1 MNETVFD
8 ILRAGDPCAPAIA
21 AAGKPALDFQG
32 LLAQVN
38 RTAGYLRSKGI
49 GRGDRVAIILPNGPA
64 LATTFLSVACCA
76 TAAPLNPA
84 LTEQDIE
91 FCLRDFGVR
100 ALVVADGSSD
110 AARKI
115 AASLG
120 LAVLDLRTADG
131 GPAGRIEL
139 KDRSSTTGAV
149 AKSEWEPAGPN
160 EIGLVLHTSGT
171 TARPK
176 IVPLRQCNLASS
188 AHHIR
193 ETLRLEHADRCLN
206 VMPLFHIH
214 GLVACLLAPLSA
226 GSSVYCSAG
235 FNALRFMAD
244 LAESEATW
252 YSAVPTM
259 HQAILARAARN
270 PERSRTNRLRFVRSS
285 SAALP
290 PRVLAEL
297 ESVFGVPVIE
307 AYGMTEAAHQ
317 MASNPLPPGVRKP
330 GTVGLAAGPAVA
342 IMDER
347 GTLLPAGGV
356 GEIVVR
362 GPNIFSG
369 YEHRPEANAAGF
381 TGGWFRTGDAGV
393 IDEQG
398 YVTITS
404 RLKEII
410 NRGGEKISPREIDE
424 VLLEHEAVREAVA
437 FPVPHATLGEAVG
450 AAVVLRDGATAT
462 ERDILGFVAGRVAHY
477 KVPSTLRILDE
488 LPRGATGKVRRLDMA
503 RLLGLP

>member
-1 MNETVFD
+1 
-8 ILRAGDPCAPAIA
+8 
-21 AAGKPALDFQG
+21 
-32 LLAQVN
+32 
-38 RTAGYLRSKGI
+38 
-49 GRGDRVAIILPNGPA
+49 
-64 LATTFLSVACCA
+64 
-76 TAAPLNPA
+76 
-84 LTEQDIE
+84 
-91 FCLRDFGVR
+91 
-100 ALVVADGSSD
+100 
-110 AARKI
+110 
-115 AASLG
+115 
-120 LAVLDLRTADG
+120 
-131 GPAGRIEL
+131 
-139 KDRSSTTGAV
+139 
-149 AKSEWEPAGPN
+149 
-160 EIGLVLHTSGT
+160 
-171 TARPK
+171 
-176 IVPLRQCNLASS
+176 
-188 AHHIR
+188 
-193 ETLRLEHADRCLN
+193 
-206 VMPLFHIH
+206 
-214 GLVACLLAPLSA
+214 
-226 GSSVYCSAG
+226 
-235 FNALRFMAD
+235 
-244 LAESEATW
+244 
-252 YSAVPTM
+252 M

-270 PERSRTNRLRFVRSS
+270 PERSRANRLRFVRSS
-285 SAALP
+285 SASLP

-347 GTLLPAGGV
+347 GQLLPAGSV

-381 TGGWFRTGDAGV
+381 TSGWFRTGDAGV

-477 KVPSTLRILDE
+477 KVPSTLLIVDE
-488 LPRGATGKVRRLDMA
+488 LPRGATGKLRRLDMA
-503 RLLGLP
+503 HLLGLA